1 MALFGRNKKTEPA
14 GTTDAVQPG
23 GKKKEVKAKEPKLSK
38 VATGGSVSGHLSE
51 ILRAPR
57 ITEKA
62 SSSMSVGVYTF
73 DVADRATKRDITK
86 AIFEIYHV
94 RPRMVHVVNIHRKV
108 RRNARTGQY
117 GMSRGGKKAYVYL
130 KKGETITLT

>member
-14 GTTDAVQPG
+14 RTTDVVQPG
-23 GKKKEVKAKEPKLSK
+23 GKKAAEAGEVSRSK
-38 VATGGSVSGHLSE
+38 VTPGGTALGHLSE

-62 SSSMSVGVYTF
+62 SSSMGVGIYTF

-86 AIFEIYHV
+86 AIFEIYNV
-94 RPRMVHVVNIHRKV
+94 RPRMVRIVNIRGKV

-117 GMSRGGKKAYVYL
+117 GMSRSGKKAYVYL
-130 KKGETITLT
+130 KKGETIS

>member
-14 GTTDAVQPG
+14 PAAGVAHSG
-23 GKKKEVKAKEPKLSK
+23 GKKSAEVKEVSRSN
-38 VATGGSVSGHLSE
+38 VAPRGTALGHLSE

-130 KKGETITLT
+130 IK

>member
-1 MALFGRNKKTEPA
+1 MALFERNKKTEPA
-14 GTTDAVQPG
+14 PAAGVIRSA
-23 GKKKEVKAKEPKLSK
+23 GKKAAEASEVSRSNAAPRGTIL
-38 VATGGSVSGHLSE
+38 GHLSE

-73 DVADRATKRDITK
+73 DVEGRATKRDITK
-86 AIFEIYHV
+86 AIFEIYNV
-94 RPRMVHVVNIHRKV
+94 RPRMVHIVNIHGKV

-117 GMSRGGKKAYVYL
+117 GMSRSGKKAYVYL